1 MKFAFWFFLLI
12 AAIVSISVKAGKQ
25 ASAKTKNGAPQ
36 RNASSRQNGQFF
48 PSNATGD
55 VFDGA
60 ANGKQIEAGGQGLGR
75 RPELAPRVGNTHTA
89 RPAQNEMKPSVH
101 AVTTAHVDAA
111 NATRHIVHSS
121 SLDGHVHTESSMSG
135 AFSDCEPYIMP
146 DANENKGS
154 ADRDAGKAERE
165 TDGNGF
171 ASLFSDRDSI
181 IRGMV
186 MSEILSPPLA
196 LRQRHR

>member
-1 MKFAFWFFLLI
+1 
-12 AAIVSISVKAGKQ
+12 
-25 ASAKTKNGAPQ
+25 
-36 RNASSRQNGQFF
+36 
-48 PSNATGD
+48 
-55 VFDGA
+55 
-60 ANGKQIEAGGQGLGR
+60 
-75 RPELAPRVGNTHTA
+75 
-89 RPAQNEMKPSVH
+89 
-101 AVTTAHVDAA
+101 
-111 NATRHIVHSS
+111 
-121 SLDGHVHTESSMSG
+121 
-135 AFSDCEPYIMP
+135 MP